1 MAKPDGSP
9 AGLGPAF
16 RAAMD
21 AHARYVE
28 AWGQLASR
36 WMLDLA
42 EASKE
47 TRLPQLKLSTTSP
60 FQTAAAAHA
69 TQSHSPAAHAE
80 PLAGAVTASEAK
92 PPAAAVLV
100 LEGAAGETVAAAFL
114 VENILGHP
122 VDGVVDVEPFEDPDG
137 ATVLAQLTFEPA
149 GISLAPGERQLVKV
163 SIAMSP
169 TLPGNVDCRST
180 IRVQGVPGTTI
191 PILLRRL
198 GE

>member
-1 MAKPDGSP
+1 MAEPDGAP

-47 TRLPQLKLSTTSP
+47 TRLPRLRLSTASPIQTSAGSAST
-60 FQTAAAAHA
+60 QAHA
-69 TQSHSPAAHAE
+69 SAAPAE
-80 PLAGAVTASEAK
+80 PPSTPASASDAT
-92 PPAAAVLV
+92 PAPAVLV
-100 LEGAAGETVAAAFL
+100 LEGAAGDTVAAAFL
-114 VENILGHP
+114 VENILAHP

-149 GISLAPGERQLVKV
+149 GISLAPGERQLVRV
-163 SIAMSP
+163 SVALSP
-169 TLPGNVDCRST
+169 TLPANVDCRST

-191 PILLRRL
+191 PILIRRL
-198 GE
+198 GD